1 MTSQKE
7 LRHPSF
13 ALVKCCAHTVTAELF
28 KCPLTLSLM
37 SVHHFILRRRLMRLM
52 MSLQPLCIALR
63 RSSAEK
69 TVIKN
74 IKLFPTTQWKQISS
88 PVLRPVNRECHMF
101 ETTTVTSTQLRNA
114 EEILLSVITF
124 SWPQIKVN
132 IYIKLINED
141 RKLVLE
147 VDTANIAQSE
157 VCIRS

>member
-7 LRHPSF
+7 LRHPIF
-13 ALVKCCAHTVTAELF
+13 ALVKCCTHTVTAELF
-28 KCPLTLSLM
+28 KCPLTLLSLR
-37 SVHHFILRRRLMRLM
+37 SVLHFILRRRLMRLM

-74 IKLFPTTQWKQISS
+74 IKLFPATQRKQISS
-88 PVLRPVNRECHMF
+88 PVLRPGNRECHMF
-101 ETTTVTSTQLRNA
+101 ETTTVSSAQLRNA
-114 EEILLSVITF
+114 WEEILLSVITF

-141 RKLVLE
+141 R
-147 VDTANIAQSE
+147 NWCS
-157 VCIRS
+157 R